1 MNITK
6 TNVDALNAVL
16 EVKIE
21 KADYEE
27 NVEKAL
33 RELRRKATVK
43 GFRPGMVPTGLVK
56 KMYGKGTLV
65 EEVNKILSNSLWN
78 FISENK
84 IHILGEPLPKDNNL
98 NKVDLESQP
107 EFNFSFEIGIAPEID
122 ITFSKSDKVNQ
133 YNISIDEETLNNY
146 KKYYARTYG
155 KSVVVEKSEE
165 NSILKGTLV
174 QVNEKSE
181 TIEPIV
187 NNEAKLLIS
196 IIKDE
201 KIKASLTGKKLNDI
215 INFDIKKAFPNDD
228 EIAGLL
234 NVKKENLVLTSTIFD
249 FTVNEI
255 TNFVEAENNQELWDN
270 IYGKDTITSEEQY
283 LEKIK
288 EDIELNYK
296 AESDHKLNSDIRTKL
311 LEKATF
317 ELPNEFLKKWIK
329 STSEKE
335 VTDEIL
341 EKEYPMFMNDIKW
354 QLVKE
359 NFITK
364 HNLKIT
370 PEDVN
375 DLAKQVALAQFRQY
389 GINSVPDEHLEEMA
403 GRILKNEK
411 EKKRLEEKKIED
423 KVIEFVKESINLEI
437 KDITPEDFRKLQN

>member
-6 TNVDALNAVL
+6 TDVDALNAVL

-21 KADYEE
+21 KADYAE

-33 RELRRKATVK
+33 REARRKATVK
-43 GFRPGMVPTGLVK
+43 GFRPGMVPAGLVK

-78 FISENK
+78 YISENK

-98 NKVDLESQP
+98 SNVDLESQP
-107 EFNFSFEIGIAPEID
+107 EFTFSFEIGIAPEIN
-122 ITFSKSDKVNQ
+122 ISFSKSDKVNH
-133 YNISIDEETLNNY
+133 YNISIDEETIGNY
-146 KKYYARTYG
+146 QKYYARTYG
-155 KSVVVEKSEE
+155 KSVIVEISED

-174 QVNEKSE
+174 QAIEKTE
-181 TIEPIV
+181 TVEPLT
-187 NNEAKLLIS
+187 NNETKLLIS
-196 IIKDE
+196 IIKDDE
-201 KIKASLTGKKLNDI
+201 IKKSFIGKKQNDNI
-215 INFDIKKAFPNDD
+215 TFDIKKAFPNDD

-234 NVKKENLVLTSTIFD
+234 NVKKENLVLSSTLFN
-249 FTVNEI
+249 FTINEI
-255 TNFVEAENNQELWDN
+255 SNFVEAENNQELWDN

-288 EDIELNYK
+288 EDIAVNYK
-296 AESDHKLNSDIRTKL
+296 AESDYKLNADIRTKL

-329 STSEKE
+329 TTSEKE
-335 VTDEIL
+335 ITDDVL
-341 EKEYPMFMNDIKW
+341 EKEYPIFMNDIKW
-354 QLVKE
+354 QLVKDS
-359 NFITK
+359 FIKK
-364 HNLKIT
+364 HDLKIT

-375 DLAKQVALAQFRQY
+375 ELARQVALAQFRQY
-389 GINSVPDEHLEEMA
+389 GINSVPDEHLDEMA

-437 KDITPEDFRKLQN
+437 KDITPDEFRKLQN

>member
-6 TNVDALNAVL
+6 TEVDALNAVL

-56 KMYGKGTLV
+56 KMYGKGTLI
-65 EEVNKILSNSLWN
+65 EEVNKILSNSLWKY
-78 FISENK
+78 ISENK

-98 NKVDLESQP
+98 STIDLESQP
-107 EFNFSFEIGIAPEID
+107 EFSFSFEIGIAPEID

-133 YNISIDEETLNNY
+133 YAISIDEETMSNY

-155 KSVVVEKSEE
+155 KSVSVEQSED
-165 NSILKGTLV
+165 NSILKGKLV
-174 QVNEKSE
+174 QVIEKNE
-181 TIEPIV
+181 TIEPIT

-201 KIKASLTGKKLNDI
+201 KIKASFIGKKINDTI
-215 INFDIKKAFPNDD
+215 QFDIKNAFPNDD

-234 NVKKENLVLTSTIFD
+234 NVKKQNLVLTSSLFD

-255 TNFVEAENNQELWDN
+255 TNFVEAESNQELWDN
-270 IYGKDTITSEEQY
+270 IYGKDTVTSEEQY

-288 EDIELNYK
+288 EDIALNYK
-296 AESDHKLNSDIRTKL
+296 AESEYKLNADIRKKM

-317 ELPNEFLKKWIK
+317 DLPNEFLKKWIK
-329 STSEKE
+329 NTSEKE
-335 VTDEIL
+335 ITDEVL
-341 EKEYPMFMNDIKW
+341 EKEFPIFMNDIKW

-359 NFITK
+359 SFIKK
-364 HNLKIT
+364 HELKIT
-370 PEDVN
+370 DEDVN
-375 DLAKQVALAQFRQY
+375 QLAKQVAFAQFKQY

-423 KVIEFVKESINLEI
+423 KVIDFVKESINLEI
-437 KDITPEDFRKLQN
+437 KDITPDEFRKLQN